1 MTLQRLLDSAAIRYR
16 RHQAQCPRFE
26 PKVRFCIE
34 ANNFV
39 VKTAETA
46 EEFQQV
52 LKLRY
57 NVFIKEGLHKK
68 KPIKVD
74 VESWDFLAD
83 HLIVVEKATQKIAGT
98 YRLISSKFSD
108 RFYSQS
114 EFEMD
119 DLLKLPGNKL
129 ELGRACIDKD
139 FRAGIVMTL
148 LWRGLVR
155 MIQETDS
162 RYLFGCTSIKTTNPE
177 QIAQLTRFF
186 MENGHLSQQANA
198 TPLRKYTVKDLPLLL
213 ECCDP
218 DFQISEMVPPLMN
231 SYLKAGA
238 KVCGM
243 PAIDKAFKCVDF
255 LTLLDTT
262 QITEAYERKYKVC

>member
-1 MTLQRLLDSAAIRYR
+1 MTLQSLLDSAAIRYR
-16 RHQAQCPRFE
+16 MHQAHSSGFA
-26 PKVRFCIE
+26 PKVRFSIDS
-34 ANNFV
+34 NHFV
-39 VKTAETA
+39 IKTAETA
-46 EEFQQV
+46 EELQKV

-57 NVFIKEGLHKK
+57 NVFIKEGLHKRT
-68 KPIKVD
+68 PVKVD
-74 VESWDFLAD
+74 VESWDFIAD
-83 HLIVVEKATQKIAGT
+83 HLIVVEKSTQKIAGT

-155 MIQETDS
+155 MIQETNS
-162 RYLFGCTSIKTTNPE
+162 RYLFGCTSIKTTDPE
-177 QIAQLTRFF
+177 QMAQLTQFF
-186 MENGHLSQQANA
+186 IRNGHFSNEVAA
-198 TPLRKYTVKDLPLLL
+198 APRRKFFVRNLPILVD
-213 ECCDP
+213 CSDP
-218 DFQISEMVPPLMN
+218 DNQISEMIPPLLN

-238 KVCGM
+238 KVCGL
-243 PAIDKAFKCVDF
+243 PAFDKAFKCVDF

-262 QITEAYERKYKVC
+262 QITESYERKYKVC